1 LIIFV
6 NNFPLVKPFNPHKKS
21 APSGQREKKDF
32 QDSPRSERTDN
43 RSKTGMVIGFRA
55 LIEAINAG
63 KEVDKVLVQK
73 GLQGELFHEA
83 RKVLAENNIP
93 FQQVPAEKLNGIS
106 RANHQG
112 IIAFLS
118 PIAFGNIENIV
129 AEVFEA
135 GQTHK
140 ILLLD
145 GITDVRNFG
154 AICRSAECQG
164 FHAVIIPEKGS
175 AQVNEDALKTSAGAL
190 FHLPVCKVKSLKS
203 TAEWLIQSGIK
214 IVACSEKGRDSISEI
229 DLKGPICLV
238 MGSEETG
245 ISSEII
251 RSADN
256 LAQIPMF
263 GQTSSLNVS
272 VAAGIMMYELNRQRI
287 ILAT

>member
-1 LIIFV
+1 
-6 NNFPLVKPFNPHKKS
+6 
-21 APSGQREKKDF
+21 
-32 QDSPRSERTDN
+32 
-43 RSKTGMVIGFRA
+43 MVIGFRA
-55 LIEAINAG
+55 LIEAIHAG

-83 RKVLAENNIP
+83 KKVLAENNIP
-93 FQQVPAEKLNGIS
+93 FQQVPIEKLNGIS

-118 PIAFGNIENIV
+118 PVSFGNIENIV
-129 AEVFEA
+129 AGVFES
-135 GQTHK
+135 GEVHK
-140 ILLLD
+140 LLMLD

-164 FHAVIIPEKGS
+164 FNAVIIPEKGS

-190 FHLPVCKVKSLKS
+190 FHLPVCKVRSLKT
-203 TAEWLIQSGIK
+203 TAEWLIQSGVK
-214 IVACSEKGRDSISEI
+214 LVACSEKGRDSIAEI
-229 DLKGPICLV
+229 DLNGPICLV

-245 ISSEII
+245 ISPEII

-272 VAAGIMMYELNRQRI
+272 VAAGIMMYELNRQRSNSGS
-287 ILAT
+287 